1 MKEFRK
7 GEYLELLN
15 KQYPNMNLNSP
26 KKVKINLVVLVRNI
40 ANEPKREPL
49 KLARIVKIHDSRDDT
64 QRVVTLTYHNV
75 KQKKDGEWTG
85 KPVKVDRSINDLVLV
100 DNALNESML
109 NPSILKGNDEIHQGK
124 DMNNDE
130 NDKNYEDDDP
140 QNRLDNDSR
149 EVRKLINNNNDKA
162 NNDEDDESKNETGES
177 KDETDES
184 EDENDESNK
193 DEARNDVKSNQDE
206 NVQNVRRS
214 GKNIRKDLK

>member
-7 GEYLELLN
+7 DEYLELLN

-26 KKVKINLVVLVRNI
+26 KKVKINSVVLVRNI

-75 KQKKDGEWTG
+75 KQNKDGEWIG

-130 NDKNYEDDDP
+130 NDENDEDGEAQDRP
-140 QNRLDNDSR
+140 QDILR
-149 EVRKLINNNNDKA
+149 EVREQSNNNNTETH
-162 NNDEDDESKNETGES
+162 NN
-177 KDETDES
+177 
-184 EDENDESNK
+184 
-193 DEARNDVKSNQDE
+193 
-206 NVQNVRRS
+206 
-214 GKNIRKDLK
+214 